1 MSLKRAAQLA
11 GIAAIL
17 ALSGTASAADDPRLL
32 ESRSITKFLG
42 SRLQADLKEAISTGG
57 PVAAINVCKDA
68 APHIAAELSRMSGAK
83 VSRTSLRFR
92 NPRNAPEAWQ
102 AVILEEFDARLKSA
116 ESTASLEH
124 FEVAADSSAR
134 FMKAIPTG
142 PVCLVCHG
150 SDLAPEVRA
159 VLDEHYPYD
168 RARGYELGEIR
179 GAFSINWPAPVE
191 D

>member
-83 VSRTSLRFR
+83 V
-92 NPRNAPEAWQ
+92 
-102 AVILEEFDARLKSA
+102 
-116 ESTASLEH
+116 
-124 FEVAADSSAR
+124 
-134 FMKAIPTG
+134 
-142 PVCLVCHG
+142 
-150 SDLAPEVRA
+150 
-159 VLDEHYPYD
+159 
-168 RARGYELGEIR
+168 
-179 GAFSINWPAPVE
+179 
-191 D
+191 